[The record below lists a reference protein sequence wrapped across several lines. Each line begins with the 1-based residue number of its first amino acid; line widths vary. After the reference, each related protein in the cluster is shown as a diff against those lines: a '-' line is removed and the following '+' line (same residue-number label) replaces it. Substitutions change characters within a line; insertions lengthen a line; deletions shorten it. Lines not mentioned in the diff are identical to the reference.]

1 MDRKSGCDEV
11 SQTGGI
17 IMSDQPHSN
26 TDMDRWTSGRGVLLA
41 FVVVLAILVVLA
53 SVGSFN
59 TAQNDAVGE
68 NAIIPA
74 GEAPIL
80 PTE

>member
-1 MDRKSGCDEV
+1 
-11 SQTGGI
+11 
-17 IMSDQPHSN
+17 
-26 TDMDRWTSGRGVLLA
+26 MDRWTSGRGVLLA

-59 TAQNDAVGE
+59 TAQNDAGVE